1 MHNDNNLQQDWQ
13 NYRACFCLK
22 LTPIHTK
29 WHTRLSTKLRKPP
42 FRFIRNINCIYM
54 SFFCKCIILTDTI
67 FLLRISTTISWIT
80 FFLSFLFRQP
90 YCWLTSLTFAIL
102 FASTVTAISHRLLY
116 VSIFWPELSLTG
128 SLSCDVYFNTSLQIT
143 TLAGLPI
150 QSFNTFT

>member
-1 MHNDNNLQQDWQ
+1 MHNDNNSQQDCQ

-90 YCWLTSLTFAIL
+90 YCWLNFIN
-102 FASTVTAISHRLLY
+102 IRH
-116 VSIFWPELSLTG
+116 SIRKHSYCNITPIALR
-128 SLSCDVYFNTSLQIT
+128 VYF
-143 TLAGLPI
+143 LAWAKSHWFSVLRCL
-150 QSFNTFT
+150 F